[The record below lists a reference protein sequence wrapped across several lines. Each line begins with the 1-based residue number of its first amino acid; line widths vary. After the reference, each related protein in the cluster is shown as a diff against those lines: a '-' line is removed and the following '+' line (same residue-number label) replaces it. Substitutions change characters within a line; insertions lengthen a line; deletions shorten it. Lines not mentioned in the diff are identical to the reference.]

1 MPVESMRGLL
11 LKEAFGLK
19 SREVISLVGGG
30 GKTTLMFRLA
40 RELCDEGKKVITTTT
55 TRIMEPS
62 PQETAFL
69 FVNTN
74 DEEIKRFVDRN
85 IGEYRHITL
94 ASERLGGGKLKGI
107 SPGLVEALCRSEVFD
122 FMIIEADGSAGL
134 PVKAPREGE
143 PVIPSN
149 TTLLVALL
157 GTDGVGLELTEGKVF
172 RPEIVSSITGIPMG
186 GKMTDEAM
194 AVLISHPKGITKGT
208 PPSSRRIVFLN
219 KVDIPDGEV
228 KAEKV
233 IRKIVEKQD
242 PRIDRIVLGQTKMNP
257 PVVRVIFPADD
268 RS

>member
-1 MPVESMRGLL
+1 MKGLL
-11 LKEAFGLK
+11 LKEALGLK

-40 RELCDEGKKVITTTT
+40 KELLDGGKKVITTTT

-62 PQETAFL
+62 SEETPFL
-69 FVNTN
+69 FVNA
-74 DEEIKRFVDRN
+74 DEKEIKRFVERN
-85 IGEYRHITL
+85 IGEYGHITL
-94 ASERLGGGKLKGI
+94 ASERLGGGKLKGV
-107 SPGLVEALCRSEVFD
+107 SPSLIEDLCRSEVFD

-157 GTDGVGLELTEGKVF
+157 GTDGLGAELTEGKVF
-172 RPEIVSSITGIPMG
+172 RPEIVSAITGIPMG
-186 GKMTDEAM
+186 GELTDEAM
-194 AVLISHPKGITKGT
+194 AALISHPKGITKGM
-208 PPSSRRIVFLN
+208 PPFSRRIVFLN

-233 IRKIVEKQD
+233 ARKIVERQD
-242 PRIDRIVLGQTKMNP
+242 SRIDRIVLGRTKMNP
-257 PVVRVIFPADD
+257 PVVRVIFPDETK
-268 RS
+268 R